1 MVTLVFRSI
10 LGQVTSK
17 HFSCLS
23 LSSQVNKWAVYC
35 HWVVSVHRKL
45 CFTLSPPRFVVGF
58 NCSGFFLPANNLEQ
72 YSLLNQ
78 FHSPIFFYNL
88 RGQNWSC
95 ISLHSGIK
103 MDTGS
108 LVLELTLRYT
118 YIRRSIKKTKCRDW
132 RCLKM
137 KNLLPFGSFVTLPK
151 SSIFFRFSPKRRST
165 SSYRKQ
171 GKLLGQDFSRLLDQG
186 LWRRKSI
193 REKRWIIKKRLIIC
207 FHICKRCS

>member
-23 LSSQVNKWAVYC
+23 LSCQVNKWAVYC

-58 NCSGFFLPANNLEQ
+58 NGSVFFTGK
-72 YSLLNQ
+72 Q
-78 FHSPIFFYNL
+78 FGTIFSVESVPFPYLFLHL

-118 YIRRSIKKTKCRDW
+118 YIRGSIKKTKCRDW

-137 KNLLPFGSFVTLPK
+137 KNLLPCGSFVTLPK

-207 FHICKRCS
+207 FHICKLCS